1 MVEKTGKEYHTDI
14 FKSIKIG
21 KESIDITQ
29 VYAEWV
35 EQNEEIETRKF
46 SGTAYRSRQRDEF
59 RERLEKMPEDYRE
72 IKYTL

>member
-35 EQNEEIETRKF
+35 EQNERDRK
-46 SGTAYRSRQRDEF
+46 
-59 RERLEKMPEDYRE
+59 
-72 IKYTL
+72 